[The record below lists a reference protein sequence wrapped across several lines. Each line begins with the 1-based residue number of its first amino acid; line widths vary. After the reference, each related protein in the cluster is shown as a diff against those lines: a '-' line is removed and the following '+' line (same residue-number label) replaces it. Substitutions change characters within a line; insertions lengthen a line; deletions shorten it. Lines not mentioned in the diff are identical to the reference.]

1 MESSQSPPSAVS
13 SLSILNMEVRTATYL
28 YTGLCAAGA
37 ASALNSIDPSTSVAL
52 GGQVSAD
59 GLCYYFISI
68 MRLCLTS

>member
-1 MESSQSPPSAVS
+1 MESSQSTPSAVS
-13 SLSILNMEVRTATYL
+13 SLCILNMEVRIATYF
-28 YTGLCAAGA
+28 YAGLCVGA

-59 GLCYYFISI
+59 GLCNYFISI